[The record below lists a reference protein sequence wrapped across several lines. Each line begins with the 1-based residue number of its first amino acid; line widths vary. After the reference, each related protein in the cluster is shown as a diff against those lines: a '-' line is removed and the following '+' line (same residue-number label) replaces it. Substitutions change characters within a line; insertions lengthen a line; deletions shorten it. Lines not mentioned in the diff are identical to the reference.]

1 MSDLPGGASI
11 PVKFKPGQPLTAND
25 LNEVQR
31 ALMLLLL
38 THTHT
43 GNDQDS
49 PQGAL
54 IESEAIAPNAVK
66 GPHISP
72 NAVAK
77 GDIHN
82 GAVGA
87 SEIQEKCIDSNH
99 LVDGAV
105 TTAQIE
111 AKAVTLEKL
120 ADEVLAL
127 LNTPRE
133 GATTYAYAA
142 YLDGLIVY
150 PTDTGTWYDWLISET
165 APVRLHDLPVR
176 RLRDDGG
183 WQPIRSIM
191 PPEQIRPIIPNL
203 DLTTRAEMATSLATI
218 LKQNEAVVREVLG
231 DRVAEVRAEGSGWSL
246 TTAAGEKQILA
257 DGEVREMLG
266 RLSEAGA
273 DLSRAAQPL
282 RTNTLDLSTA
292 FERLAPAP
300 TARQPAERLPI
311 MQPIDRL
318 PIDRL
323 PIERV
328 PLEPLQPIRRLPID
342 PSLFLDPNP
351 SDDVQERTR
360 TAMLVDPAAI
370 NWPVAQEGATLF
382 QPGVGGNAVFSES
395 GQAITF
401 RPDQKPS
408 KEELLAA
415 GRMLYNF
422 GIEAD
427 QINPDELLKNPKIYD
442 FLNNPQLLG
451 VGYWTGASRNI
462 RSVTR
467 ERRGEQRFVRVRF
480 TVPYS
485 DSSYV
490 VSITPDYQA
499 QAGADG
505 YLPISAHVLR
515 RRAEYVDLLFLRGST
530 QVNNLAFSIAIHG
543 ELVQT

>member
-1 MSDLPGGASI
+1 MSDLPGGAAI

-38 THTHT
+38 THNHT
-43 GNDQDS
+43 GNDQTA
-49 PQGAL
+49 PQGEL
-54 IESEAIAPNAVK
+54 IGPQAIEPNAVK
-66 GPHISP
+66 GPHIGP
-72 NAVAK
+72 NAVTK

-87 SEIQEKCIDSNH
+87 SEIQEKCIAANH

-105 TTAQIE
+105 GTAQIQPQ
-111 AKAVTLEKL
+111 AVTLAKL

-133 GATTYAYAA
+133 GATTYAYCA
-142 YLDGLIVY
+142 YLDGLVVY
-150 PTDTGTWYDWLISET
+150 PTDTGHWFDWLINES

-191 PPEQIRPIIPNL
+191 PPEQIRPILPTL

-218 LKQNEAVVREVLG
+218 LKQNEAVVSDLLG
-231 DRVAEVRAEGSGWSL
+231 DRIAEVRAEGGQWSL
-246 TTAAGEKQILA
+246 TMAAGEKRTMG
-257 DGEVREMLG
+257 DSEVREMLG
-266 RLSEAGA
+266 RLDEAGA
-273 DLSRAAQPL
+273 DLSRATQPL
-282 RTNTLDLSTA
+282 RTSALNLSTA
-292 FERLAPAP
+292 FERLA
-300 TARQPAERLPI
+300 TATPIERQPI
-311 MQPIDRL
+311 MQPIERQ
-318 PIDRL
+318 PIM
-323 PIERV
+323 
-328 PLEPLQPIRRLPID
+328 QPIRAIPGSEMIWNPVGRLPID

-370 NWPVAQEGATLF
+370 NWPVAQEGTTLF

-401 RPDQKPS
+401 QPDREPS
-408 KEELLAA
+408 KEELVVV
-415 GRMLYNF
+415 GQMLYNF
-422 GIEAD
+422 GIESE
-427 QINPDELLKNPKIYD
+427 QISPGELLQNPKVYD
-442 FLNNPQLLG
+442 FLNNPQLLAT
-451 VGYWTGASRNI
+451 GYWTGASRNI

-467 ERRGEQRFVRVRF
+467 VRQKGQQVVRIRF
-480 TVPYS
+480 TIPYS

-490 VSITPDYQA
+490 VSVTPDYQD
-499 QAGADG
+499 QVGSDG
-505 YLPISAHVLR
+505 FQPISAHVLR
-515 RRAEYVDLLFLRGST
+515 RKADYVDLLFLRGNT
-530 QVNNLAFSIAIHG
+530 QLNKLAFSIAIHG